1 MIDLEQN
8 LAGALRRKIQ
18 EATARVAVIGLG
30 YVGLPLAMGF
40 ARRGFTVEGLEDNA
54 EKVRL
59 LSEGFDYIDGHHD
72 ELKPLVAER
81 LHAGRDFSVLE
92 TCDAIIICVPTP
104 LTRNREPDISYVQ
117 DVSQRIGQH
126 IRPGTLVVL
135 ESTTYPGTTEE
146 VVRPALEAAGRVR
159 QAGEDY
165 FLAFSPERVDP
176 GNPNY
181 NTYNTIKVVG
191 GLTPTCGDLT
201 ALLYSHM
208 LDRPD
213 LVKRATST
221 RAAEMEKLFENI
233 FRSVNIALVNEL
245 AILCREMGLDVW
257 EIIELASTKPYGFM
271 PFHPGPGIGG
281 HCIPLDPFYLT
292 WKAREFDHQTR
303 FIELAGEIN
312 TRMPYHVVSLA
323 AEALGEKGLKG
334 ARVLVLGVAYKKDV
348 ADPRESPSLRVLEI
362 LRSRGALV
370 DYHDPLIP
378 SFRCHSGAEMHSVD
392 LANLEDYD
400 CVVLATDHSSYD
412 LAEIAARSRRLV
424 DTRGVTRGLEVR
436 KGITRLGAPDQ
447 DEEAR

>member
-1 MIDLEQN
+1 MLDLEET
-8 LAGALRRKIQ
+8 LAGALRQKI
-18 EATARVAVIGLG
+18 EEGTARVAVIGLG

-40 ARRGFTVEGLEDNA
+40 ARRGFAVEGLEDNA
-54 EKVRL
+54 DKVRMIL
-59 LSEGFDYIDGHHD
+59 EGVDYIDGHHE
-72 ELKPLVAER
+72 ELGALVADR
-81 LHAGRDFSVLE
+81 LHAGRDFEILE
-92 TCDAIIICVPTP
+92 ICDAIIICVPTP

-146 VVRPALEAAGRVR
+146 VVRPAVEAGGRVSSPG
-159 QAGEDY
+159 QDY

-176 GNPNY
+176 GNPSY

-201 ALLYSHM
+201 ALLYARM

-213 LVKRATST
+213 MVKRATST

-233 FRSVNIALVNEL
+233 FRSVNIALVNEM
-245 AILCREMGLDVW
+245 AILCREMGLDAW
-257 EIIELASTKPYGFM
+257 EIIELAATKPYGFM
-271 PFHPGPGIGG
+271 PFFPGPGIGG

-303 FIELAGEIN
+303 FIELAGEVN
-312 TRMPYHVVSLA
+312 TRMPYHVVNLV
-323 AEALGEKGLKG
+323 AEALEDKGLKG

-348 ADPRESPSLRVLEI
+348 ADPRESPSLRILEI
-362 LRSRGALV
+362 LKTRGARV

-378 SFRCHSGAEMHSVD
+378 RFRCHSGQEMQSVG
-392 LANLEDYD
+392 LEHLEDYD

-412 LAEIAARSRRLV
+412 LEEIARHSRHLV
-424 DTRGVTRGLEVR
+424 DTRGVTRGLDPTL
-436 KGITRLGAPDQ
+436 KITRLGAPNLL
-447 DEEAR
+447 EEGR

>member
-1 MIDLEQN
+1 MLDLDET
-8 LAGALRRKIQ
+8 LAGALRKKI
-18 EATARVAVIGLG
+18 EEGSARVAVIGLG

-40 ARRGFTVEGLEDNA
+40 ARRGFAVEGLEDN
-54 EKVRL
+54 EDKVRAI
-59 LSEGFDYIDGHHD
+59 SEGVDYIDGRNE
-72 ELKPLVAER
+72 ELSALVADR
-81 LHAGRDFSVLE
+81 LHAGLDFEILE
-92 TCDAIIICVPTP
+92 ICDAIIICVPTP
-104 LTRNREPDISYVQ
+104 LTRNREPDISFVQ

-135 ESTTYPGTTEE
+135 ESTTFPGTCEE
-146 VVRPALEAAGRVR
+146 VVRPAVESGGRVGHPG
-159 QAGEDY
+159 QDY

-176 GNPNY
+176 GNPRY

-201 ALLYSHM
+201 AQLYARM

-245 AILCREMGLDVW
+245 SILCREMDLDVW
-257 EIIELASTKPYGFM
+257 EILELASTKPYGFM
-271 PFHPGPGIGG
+271 PFYPGPGIGG

-312 TRMPYHVVSLA
+312 TRMPYHVVQLV
-323 AEALGEKGLKG
+323 AEALGDKGLKG

-362 LRSRGALV
+362 LKRRGARV
-370 DYHDPLIP
+370 EYHDPLIP
-378 SFRCHSGAEMHSVD
+378 SLRCHSGREMKSASLDH
-392 LANLEDYD
+392 LEDYD
-400 CVVLATDHSSYD
+400 CVVLATNHSAYD
-412 LAEIAARSRRLV
+412 LEEITRRSQHLV
-424 DTRGVTRGLEVR
+424 DTRGVTRGLNANG
-436 KGITRLGAPDQ
+436 KITRLGTPRAV
-447 DEEAR
+447 EEAR